1 MSIIDKP
8 RGRQVRPN
16 RAELTAAWSRIRDAA
31 DKGSILASALLITLS
46 ENKPFVSC
54 RELFVGAPE
63 PRSSQTSAT
72 RFSGSQNSEAWR
84 LKRFPLAAFASL
96 ALASISAWSTWLT

>member
-1 MSIIDKP
+1 MFIRHVLLLYMRQLMNTIDKP

-31 DKGSILASALLITLS
+31 DKGSIPASALLIALS

-54 RELFVGAPE
+54 RELFV
-63 PRSSQTSAT
+63 
-72 RFSGSQNSEAWR
+72 
-84 LKRFPLAAFASL
+84 
-96 ALASISAWSTWLT
+96 